1 LEAATPQSGEA
12 LRLSIPVRRIAR
24 ILAVVIVT
32 LCLVSFVGQVVSEF
46 VITENQYIDKIA
58 EWIDVNAE
66 ASIPTWYAAITL
78 MACSVMA
85 AVIAVAARVRG
96 RPYPLQWALVSVGFG
111 LLSLEEILGI
121 HSQATKVLRS
131 VVSITE
137 GFGYV
142 LVLGV
147 IGLVGLAI
155 LAVVFGRF
163 YMDLP
168 SRWRRWFTIGAV
180 IYLIG
185 VFASDLVGDYL
196 FTATE
201 GETSLLYEFVLTV
214 EEALEM
220 TGVLIF
226 IVLLLEYIR
235 TFVGGLAVEV
245 RDPEGAT
252 AP

>member
-1 LEAATPQSGEA
+1 LRDSTPQSGEP
-12 LRLSIPVRRIAR
+12 LRLSASVQRIAR
-24 ILAVVIVT
+24 ILAILIAT
-32 LCLVSFVGQVVSEF
+32 LCLVSFAGQIVSEF

-58 EWIDVNAE
+58 EWVDVNAE

-78 MACSVMA
+78 MACSVLA
-85 AVIAVAARVRG
+85 AVIAVAARMRG
-96 RPYPLQWALVSVGFG
+96 RAYPLQWALVSIGFAM
-111 LLSLEEILGI
+111 LSLEEILGI

-142 LVLGV
+142 LVLGAV
-147 IGLVGLAI
+147 GLVGLAI

-196 FTATE
+196 FTAT

-220 TGVLIF
+220 AGVLIF
-226 IVLLLEYIR
+226 IVMLLEYIR

-245 RDPEGAT
+245 RDPEGAV